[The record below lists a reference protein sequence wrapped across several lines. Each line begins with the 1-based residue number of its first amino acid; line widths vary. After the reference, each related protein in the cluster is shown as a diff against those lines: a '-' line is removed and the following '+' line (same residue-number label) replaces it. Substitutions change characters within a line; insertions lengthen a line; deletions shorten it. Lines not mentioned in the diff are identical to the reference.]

1 MRRRPPALDPADAA
15 RWRASLVAGLVVAVV
30 VWALLEML
38 RRAANDVDAAVEDVW
53 TAGKRL
59 AQNTQAAH
67 LLGGTRAGGVAL
79 LHELERHR
87 ALHRDPRGDPQP

>member
-1 MRRRPPALDPADAA
+1 MRRREPALDPADAA

-30 VWALLEML
+30 VWVLLEAL
-38 RRAANDVDAAVEDVW
+38 RRAVVDVERAVEDVW

-67 LLGGTRAGGVAL
+67 LLTGTRDGGVAL
-79 LHELERHR
+79 LRELERHR
-87 ALHRDPRGDPQP
+87 DLTGDPQA